1 MRTTVSIDDELLA
14 EARLIA
20 ARTHRTIGS
29 VLEDALRR
37 LIHERAADTAQGP
50 YQLPRFA
57 YRRPGLREGVDLL
70 DREQLAEL
78 LGDNDCRS
86 C

>member
-20 ARTHRTIGS
+20 AGTHRTIGS

-37 LIHERAADTAQGP
+37 LIHERSLNTSQVP
-50 YQLPRFA
+50 FELPRFS
-57 YRRPGLREGVDLL
+57 YQRPGLREGVDLL
-70 DREQLAEL
+70 DSEQLTEL
-78 LGDNDCRS
+78 LGDNDYRS
-86 C
+86 I